1 MESRDSQNDQRKQS
15 IHHIVRAS
23 DWWDFKLSPIFAVVY
38 ATAFMLQI
46 PIASL
51 WSLLVLILV
60 ALVPGAAY
68 VSVIND
74 LTDIED
80 DLKSGKKN
88 RLVGKSRTFLVFI
101 FALCILPG
109 LGVAFYWR
117 SDALLLSLYLAA
129 WAAFSLYSIP
139 PARLKSRGVLGLLA
153 DASGA
158 HLFPTLLVIV
168 LVYRWR
174 QHPIDLFWLGP
185 VAVWS
190 LSYGLRGN
198 LWHQLDDLRND
209 EQVGIRTFARSHK
222 ITWLHGL
229 GNFIIFPVELAA
241 FALMLWRVRSH
252 LAVAFVCLY
261 ALLELSR
268 KGLWKMNLVVVVPSD
283 RYSIVMLEY
292 YEVFFPLAV
301 LLSSSIQ
308 HPRDTLIVAAH
319 LLLFPR
325 RATQI
330 VKDIIKL
337 VKDGIR
343 ELRLRWQRRGPLLRR

>member
-1 MESRDSQNDQRKQS
+1 M
-15 IHHIVRAS
+15 
-23 DWWDFKLSPIFAVVY
+23 SPIFAVVY
-38 ATAFMLQI
+38 ATAFILQI

-51 WSLLVLILV
+51 WPLLVLILV

-88 RLVGKSRTFLVFI
+88 RLIGKSRTFLVFI
-101 FALCILPG
+101 LSLCILPG
-109 LGVAFYWR
+109 LAVAFYWR
-117 SDALLLSLYLAA
+117 NDALLVSLYLAA
-129 WAAFSLYSIP
+129 WVAFSLYSIP

-168 LVYRWR
+168 LVFRW
-174 QHPIDLFWLGP
+174 QQDPLDLFWLGS

-190 LSYGLRGN
+190 LNHGLRGN

-222 ITWLHGL
+222 IAWLHGL
-229 GNFIIFPVELAA
+229 GNFVIFPIELAA
-241 FALMLWRVRSH
+241 FTLMLWRVRSQ
-252 LAVAFVCLY
+252 LAVAFLCIY

-268 KGLWKMNLVVVVPSD
+268 KGLWKMNLVVVAPRD
-283 RYSIVMLEY
+283 RYSIAMLEY
-292 YEVFFPLAV
+292 YEVFFPLAL

-308 HPRDTLIVAAH
+308 HLRDTLILVAH

-325 RATQI
+325 RAIQI
-330 VKDIIKL
+330 VKDIGKL
-337 VKDGIR
+337 VKDGVR